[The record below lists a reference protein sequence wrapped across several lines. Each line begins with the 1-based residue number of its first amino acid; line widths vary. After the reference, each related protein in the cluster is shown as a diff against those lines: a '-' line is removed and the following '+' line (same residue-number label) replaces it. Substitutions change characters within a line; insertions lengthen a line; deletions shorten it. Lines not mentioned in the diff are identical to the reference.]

1 MEFLVSVFTVGSVAG
16 YLVETLW
23 CLGVNHVLESRQGLV
38 FGPFSQVYGLGAV
51 ILTLIISK
59 NSSVTKIFFVSAVV
73 GGVYEYLCSYFQEKV
88 FGTVSWDYGDG
99 FLSIGGRTHL
109 LFCVFWGLM
118 GILLIRYV
126 NPALSSLLSKVPGV
140 AVTTALLAVFFILNM
155 QLSYMAVK
163 RQTGRRRELPPT
175 SAVEEWLDLR
185 FNDEVLKKIYPNMRV
200 VAKAQSEE
208 LK

>member
-16 YLVETLW
+16 YLAETLW
-23 CLGVNHVLESRQGLV
+23 CLGINHVLESRQGMV

-59 NSSVTKIFFVSAVV
+59 NSSTAKIFLISAVV
-73 GGVYEYLCSYFQEKV
+73 GGIYEYFCSFAQEKV

-109 LFCVFWGLM
+109 LFCLFWGLM
-118 GILLIRYV
+118 GVMLIKFI
-126 NPALSSLLSKVPGV
+126 NPALSSVISRVRGLGS
-140 AVTTALLAVFFILNM
+140 TALAAAVAVFFILNL

-163 RQTGRRRELPPT
+163 RQTGRRNNLPPT
-175 SAVEEWLDLR
+175 TAVEEWLDLR
-185 FNDEVLKKIYPNMRV
+185 FNDDVLHKIYPNMRV
-200 VAKAQSEE
+200 VGSEGE
-208 LK
+208 